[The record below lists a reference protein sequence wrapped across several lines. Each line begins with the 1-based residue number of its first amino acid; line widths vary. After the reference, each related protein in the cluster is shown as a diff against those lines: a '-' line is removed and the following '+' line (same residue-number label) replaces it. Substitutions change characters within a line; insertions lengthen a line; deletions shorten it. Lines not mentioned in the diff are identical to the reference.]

1 MVYTAGQVCDPDLGP
16 AQGDKLFRDTFENA
30 GVGLAHLQL
39 QGQWLRL
46 NRTLCQML
54 GYSRAELLALSLPC
68 LLHPEDLETIQNQLQ
83 QLGCG
88 IHERLPT
95 ETRLFHRRGHVV
107 WVRLLV
113 SLIRDEHGQPDY
125 VLAMLEDISTRKALE
140 AELREHERQHTI
152 MARTL
157 PCGLARLDRQ
167 LVFQFVNPAFEG
179 ALGRPAH
186 SIVGRHVAEVYPAD
200 IVPRVSHHAQRCL
213 SGETVTYQSVFPFPD
228 GQPVHVQVS
237 MTPQRNMLGAVEGV
251 IMVVNDI
258 SELIQAQNA
267 LHDTVHLMRHL
278 AQHDRL
284 TGLPN
289 RALFHDR
296 LDHALAVARRQQ
308 VRLALVFIDLDGF
321 KPVNDALGHQA
332 GDRVLQQVATRI
344 KGSVRESDT
353 VARLGGDEFV
363 LLLPQVDD
371 EEAASLTAHKVR
383 DALQAPMVVGTHQVE
398 IGASIG
404 IALYPDHSHD
414 ADALMSKADT
424 AMYEAKRA
432 GKGEV
437 LVYSPGMLPTWN
449 LLPA

>member
-1 MVYTAGQVCDPDLGP
+1 MVHTAAQVCDPGLSP

-54 GYSRAELLALSLPC
+54 GYSRTELLALSLPC
-68 LLHPEDLETIQNQLQ
+68 VVHPEDLETTCQLLRQ
-83 QLGCG
+83 SACDA
-88 IHERLPT
+88 HERVPT

-113 SLIRDEHGQPDY
+113 SLIRDEQGQPDY
-125 VLAMLEDISTRKALE
+125 VLAMVEDISSRKALE
-140 AELREHERQHTI
+140 AQLRANELQNSM
-152 MARTL
+152 MARSL
-157 PCGLARLDRQ
+157 PCGLARLNRQ
-167 LVFQFVNPAFEG
+167 LVFQFVNPAFVG

-200 IVPRVSHHAQRCL
+200 IVPRVRNHAQRCL
-213 SGETVTYQSVFPFPD
+213 AGETVSYQGVFPFPN
-228 GQPVHVQVS
+228 GQPVHVQVT
-237 MTPQRNMLGAVEGV
+237 MTPQRNSLDEVEGV
-251 IMVVNDI
+251 IIVVNDI
-258 SELIQAQNA
+258 SELIQTQNA

-296 LDHALAVARRQQ
+296 LDHALAVARRQHA
-308 VRLALVFIDLDGF
+308 RLALVFIDLDGF

-332 GDRVLQQVATRI
+332 GDQVLQQVANRI
-344 KGSVRESDT
+344 KSTVRESDT

-371 EEAASLTAHKVR
+371 EEAACLTASKVR
-383 DALQAPMVVGTHQVE
+383 DALVAPMMVGERQVH
-398 IGASIG
+398 IGASLG
-404 IALYPDHSHD
+404 IALYPDHSQD

-437 LVYSPGMLPTWN
+437 LLYTPGMLPTWS